1 MKQRNEPD
9 LQDILNGAT
18 EDLSYSLSCHRI
30 GIIESFNATEQT
42 ATVRMV
48 DKGVI
53 QYDDGEQL
61 LDYALLVDCPV
72 IVYKG
77 ANGGLTIPIN
87 TGDSCLVCF
96 NDRDVDSWLIDGLVQ
111 RPNTLR
117 NHDLSDAIIVVGIR
131 NQINKITN
139 YNNEATELNYIDNI
153 ISIDNA
159 KINLINTSGASI
171 VLDDKLELKNTA
183 ENLKAVIDDFI
194 TIVTSLKTVDNPA
207 SPTITLVV
215 DTPTTNSLTA
225 LSIRVGDLLK

>member
-215 DTPTTNSLTA
+215 DTPTTNALTA
-225 LSIRVGDLLK
+225 LSTRVGVLLK